1 MDDVIKEIRDN
12 LCKIGEFE
20 LVDYISNTPSAERSR
35 VLEYTRYLVAIHGSR
50 EAVHRKVRSEIISHL
65 WSHAAPQDGG
75 SYLRLRI
82 LIRVEQLVRE
92 CSDVDDI
99 EDELLTLAA
108 ARDASF
114 DGVSDLHKLSQLV
127 VRGDFDELRRN
138 LPSVA
143 VSTKSY
149 VQVLG
154 KAHHYFKAGDMVGI
168 DYAAVMKEP
177 EL

>member
-1 MDDVIKEIRDN
+1 MIKEIRDN
-12 LCKIGEFE
+12 LCKVGEFD
-20 LVDYISNTPSAERSR
+20 LADHIDKVQPVDRSKA
-35 VLEYTRYLVAIHGSR
+35 LEYTRYLLALHGSR
-50 EAVHRKVRSEIISHL
+50 EAAHTKIRNEILSVL
-65 WSHAAPQDGG
+65 WGYVTPYDDG
-75 SYLRLRI
+75 SYLRMRI

-92 CSDVDDI
+92 CSDIADV
-99 EDELLTLAA
+99 EVELMTLAA

-127 VRGDFDELRRN
+127 VQGDFEELRRN

-154 KAHHYFKAGDMVGI
+154 KAHHYFRMGDMVGI
-168 DYAAVMKEP
+168 DYAAVTKES

>member
-12 LCKIGEFE
+12 LCKVGEFE
-20 LVDYISNTPSAERSR
+20 LVDYINNTPSAERSK

-50 EAVHRKVRSEIISHL
+50 EAIHRKVRSEIISHL
-65 WSHAAPQDGG
+65 WSYAAPQDDG

-92 CSDVDDI
+92 CSDIADVKV
-99 EDELLTLAA
+99 ELMTLAA

-114 DGVSDLHKLSQLV
+114 EHTADLHKLSRLV
-127 VRGDFDELRRN
+127 VLSDFDELRRS
-138 LPSVA
+138 LPSTN
-143 VSTKSY
+143 VSTESY
-149 VQVLG
+149 MQVFG
-154 KAHHYFKAGDMVGI
+154 RAYHYFRMGDMVGI
-168 DYAAVMKEP
+168 DYAAVAKAF